1 MYSIRQGLILGFHGC
16 DRQVAED
23 VINSRSDLRQSINSY
38 DWLGHGVYFW
48 ENSVSR
54 AMEFAEFLKENPG
67 RSRHPIKDPAVI
79 GAVIH
84 PGFCFDLVDYQ
95 NLCLLKSGFEVFK
108 SAWETSGK
116 ILPANRNTGSGDDL
130 LLRDLDCAV
139 IEVIHQIRKE
149 SDEPQF
155 DSVRGVFWEGDY
167 LYPNAGF
174 KQKNHVQLCVRNPN
188 CIKGYFLPRSLNSSF
203 SKV

>member
-23 VINSRSDLRQSINSY
+23 VINSRADLRQSINTY

-48 ENSVSR
+48 ENSISR
-54 AMEFAEFLKENPG
+54 AMKFAQFLKDNPG
-67 RSRHPIKDPAVI
+67 KSRHPIKDPAVI

-84 PGFCFDLVDYQ
+84 LGFCFDLVDYQ
-95 NLCLLKSGFEVFK
+95 NLSILKSGFEVFK
-108 SAWETSGK
+108 SAWETSGNT
-116 ILPANRNTGSGDDL
+116 LPANRSTGNGDDL

-149 SDEPQF
+149 SDEQQF
-155 DSVRGVFWEGDY
+155 DSVRGVFWEGDF

-174 KQKNHVQLCVRNPN
+174 KQMNHIQLCIRNPN
-188 CIKGYFLPRSLNSSF
+188 CIKGYFLPRSLNGSF